1 MRIIRFRDI
10 LEAVLPDILHDV
22 GESFLEFV
30 EIFLIEENLVFVI
43 GEAAVPFLPPLALS
57 NGEIVVVV
65 ALGGLDIKE
74 VRALASP
81 DRLRKN
87 ILGRTLLT
95 IGPVVI
101 VSVHF
106 QKIYFLFRVAKYKKF
121 PNEYYLCRKYFRK

>member
-1 MRIIRFRDI
+1 MPVFGLRKA
-10 LEAVLPDILHDV
+10 LEAVFPDVFHNV
-22 GESFLEFV
+22 GEPFLEFV
-30 EIFLIEENLVFVI
+30 EIFLVEEYLMLVI
-43 GEAAVPFLPPLALS
+43 SETAVPFLPPLAFCD
-57 NGEIVVVV
+57 GEIVIVV
-65 ALGGLDIKE
+65 AFGGLDIKE

-121 PNEYYLCRKYFRK
+121 PNEYYLCRKFV